1 MNTVYSRQS
10 PPPGAVLRS
19 SCDVCA
25 ASKVKCTQER
35 PVCRRCASSGAACV
49 YGVSRKHGRKRPP
62 SQKDAGK
69 SMRRIAPTNIIT
81 TSPSHQYHRR
91 TSSVEQ
97 SLLPNSVSI
106 STQFNP
112 LDEFGD
118 FNAFQDA
125 LASWDLMPTNLYE
138 FPSPVMSSPMATTP
152 GLSPSMSS
160 SSARMS
166 SGPQGEGLSGDPD
179 DHGNCQK
186 PNACYTLA
194 SSTLDSLH
202 ASQPASL
209 NLDYVL
215 RRNKT
220 ALRIVIGL
228 LKCPCSRDPHL
239 AMLYSSI
246 LCKILCW
253 YQHATSVKNSL
264 PTPTSPRCTIQSSTL
279 EKSPQPYASHS
290 SNTGPTSNPERRPP
304 FIVAPLHITA
314 GEFDLDDEDQ
324 EALGRLLLLSEL
336 RKAGLIIDELSNK
349 YRQVG
354 DHSDEKTGDIYA
366 MLGTWLKAELA
377 RTIRDVQT

>member
-1 MNTVYSRQS
+1 MNTIYSHQS
-10 PPPGAVLRS
+10 PPPGPVLRS

-35 PVCRRCASSGAACV
+35 PVCHRCASSGAACV

-62 SQKDAGK
+62 SQKGACK

-81 TSPSHQYHRR
+81 NSSPHQHHRR
-91 TSSVEQ
+91 TSFVEQ
-97 SLLPNSVSI
+97 SLLPNDMSI
-106 STQFNP
+106 NTQFSP

-118 FNAFQDA
+118 FNDYQDA
-125 LASWDLMPTNLYE
+125 LASWESTPTNLYE
-138 FPSPVMSSPMATTP
+138 FPSPFTSSPMATTP
-152 GLSPSMSS
+152 GLSPSISS

-166 SGPQGEGLSGDPD
+166 SGPQGERLSGDAN
-179 DHGNCQK
+179 DHGNCHK
-186 PNACYTLA
+186 PNSCYTLA

-220 ALRIVIGL
+220 ALRIVVGL

-246 LCKILCW
+246 LCKILLW
-253 YQHATSVKNSL
+253 YQHATSVKNFL
-264 PTPTSPRCTIQSSTL
+264 PTPTSPRCTMQSSTL
-279 EKSPQPYASHS
+279 EKSPQPYTPPS
-290 SNTGPTSNPERRPP
+290 SGTGPTFHPERRSP

-314 GEFDLDDEDQ
+314 GEFDLDEDDQ
-324 EALGRLLLLSEL
+324 EALSRLLLLSEL

-349 YRQVG
+349 SRQVG
-354 DHSDEKTGDIYA
+354 DDFDEKTRDIYA
-366 MLGTWLKAELA
+366 MLGTWLKAELT
-377 RTIRDVQT
+377 RIIRDVQT